1 MKKTNLLFAC
11 LTCIASVSAQTTET
25 VSINGESE
33 SGFVT
38 AMTFNG
44 GNVILSYENGT
55 QKTEE
60 MSAVQI
66 DFNYV
71 ALLNDANDAK
81 NQVMLN
87 TFGGK
92 TVRVELTRTIV
103 GGKWNTLCLPFYMTE
118 AQIATVFG
126 AGTQVAKFNGVENEV
141 ADFTK
146 VNTIVAG
153 IPYLINPTTTV
164 STIALDNIN
173 LKNLTAGGSMSTT
186 DYSFIGTMATVV
198 PTGDIYYFD
207 QDNKVKKLANGES
220 VKAFRAYL
228 TSNGSDIKA
237 FTIDGEMIGN
247 LLGDV
252 NGDTLVNITD
262 VVLLVDY
269 ILERENPAFIIENA
283 DINSDDSI
291 NISDVTELVNII
303 MSRQ

>member
-1 MKKTNLLFAC
+1 MKQISILFVC
-11 LTCIASVSAQTTET
+11 LFCSMLTMAQTTESIT
-25 VSINGESE
+25 INGASSE
-33 SGFVT
+33 GFITNISFSGNDAMVT
-38 AMTFNG
+38 
-44 GNVILSYENGT
+44 YENGT
-55 QKTEE
+55 QQTIDI
-60 MSAVQI
+60 AALNI
-66 DFNYV
+66 DFDYT
-71 ALLNDANDAK
+71 ALLSDANETQ

-164 STIALDNIN
+164 STIALDDIN

>member
-1 MKKTNLLFAC
+1 MKQISILFVC
-11 LTCIASVSAQTTET
+11 LFCSMLTMAQTTESIT
-25 VSINGESE
+25 INGASSE
-33 SGFVT
+33 GFITNISFSGNDAMVT
-38 AMTFNG
+38 
-44 GNVILSYENGT
+44 YENGT
-55 QKTEE
+55 QQTIDIAAL
-60 MSAVQI
+60 SI
-66 DFNYV
+66 DFDYT
-71 ALLNDANDAK
+71 ALLSDANETQ

-126 AGTQVAKFNGVENEV
+126 TGTQVAKFNGVENEV

-164 STIALDNIN
+164 STIALDDIN

-228 TSNGSDIKA
+228 TSNGSDINA

-283 DINSDDSI
+283 DINSDNSI

>member
-1 MKKTNLLFAC
+1 M
-11 LTCIASVSAQTTET
+11 LTMAQTTESIT
-25 VSINGESE
+25 INGASSE
-33 SGFVT
+33 GFITNISFSGNDAMVT
-38 AMTFNG
+38 
-44 GNVILSYENGT
+44 YENGT
-55 QKTEE
+55 QQTIDIAAL
-60 MSAVQI
+60 SI
-66 DFNYV
+66 DFDYT
-71 ALLNDANDAK
+71 ALLSDANETQ

-126 AGTQVAKFNGVENEV
+126 TGTQVAKFNGVENEV

-164 STIALDNIN
+164 STIALDDIN

-220 VKAFRAYL
+220 VKPFRAYL

>member
-1 MKKTNLLFAC
+1 MKQISILFVC
-11 LTCIASVSAQTTET
+11 LFCSMLTMAQTTESIT
-25 VSINGESE
+25 INGASSE
-33 SGFVT
+33 GFITNISFSGNDAMVT
-38 AMTFNG
+38 
-44 GNVILSYENGT
+44 YENGT
-55 QKTEE
+55 QQTIDIAAL
-60 MSAVQI
+60 SI
-66 DFNYV
+66 DFDYT
-71 ALLNDANDAK
+71 ALLSDANETQ

-126 AGTQVAKFNGVENEV
+126 TGTQVAKFNGVENEV

-164 STIALDNIN
+164 STIALDDIN

-220 VKAFRAYL
+220 VKPFRAYL
-228 TSNGSDIKA
+228 SSNGSDIKA
-237 FTIDGEMIGN
+237 FTIDGVMVGS

-269 ILERENPAFIIENA
+269 ILERENPVFIIENA
-283 DINSDDSI
+283 DINSDNSI
-291 NISDVTELVNII
+291 NISDVTELLNII
-303 MSRQ
+303 LSRQ